1 MLPEQITKWLK
12 QNYPKPQVHPVW
24 LQACYDWIISEQNLN
39 PATDM
44 NLIIQEVETQ
54 LLESDLRDSMAH
66 GTGIPNN
73 LANFNTVHSKLTG
86 APILVQIEAITD
98 VGVSAYSLNKT
109 RLIREERQDAGEEQ
123 EGAVD
128 EVDGEVEGEGPI
140 PNYPRSMLKLEL
152 SDGSTTLRAA
162 EYRPIPQLTLGKTN
176 LGSKLQIH
184 DAEVRRGI
192 VLLEPRNITFKGHMV
207 SDREVSQKA
216 DFARGLR
223 RRLGLP
229 DLEPPS
235 NNPGPASN
243 GRTPLREIS
252 PPPSPTLVGNGQS
265 HSDDEDQPRRRRI
278 PSTSVSTTSTT
289 VVSSSLFN
297 STVSDTTTSSAEAVR
312 QAMPLSPAVREPT
325 IIESDDE
332 DENMTWGTRYKP
344 IKPLPLR
351 ARDVSSSSKSSK
363 KPSTP
368 SNGKGKTPAME
379 SDYEDDMFEEL
390 PSSFYDEI
398 DKVELAVGMK
408 SLFTSTSGPSTSTTR
423 GSSSI
428 SADNQAAA
436 RSSQV
441 ITSQVITSQVITSQV
456 ITIEDEDEDD
466 KENVPV
472 PTRHVRRRGG
482 QPTVISTSD
491 DILELSDS
499 D

>member
-1 MLPEQITKWLK
+1 
-12 QNYPKPQVHPVW
+12 
-24 LQACYDWIISEQNLN
+24 
-39 PATDM
+39 
-44 NLIIQEVETQ
+44 
-54 LLESDLRDSMAH
+54 
-66 GTGIPNN
+66 
-73 LANFNTVHSKLTG
+73 
-86 APILVQIEAITD
+86 
-98 VGVSAYSLNKT
+98 
-109 RLIREERQDAGEEQ
+109 
-123 EGAVD
+123 
-128 EVDGEVEGEGPI
+128 
-140 PNYPRSMLKLEL
+140 
-152 SDGSTTLRAA
+152 
-162 EYRPIPQLTLGKTN
+162 
-176 LGSKLQIH
+176 
-184 DAEVRRGI
+184 
-192 VLLEPRNITFKGHMV
+192 MV

-223 RRLGLP
+223 RRLGCVHRSVLECHSDDVFNGTYRLP

-332 DENMTWGTRYKP
+332 DENMTWETRYKP
-344 IKPLPLR
+344 IKPLPSR

-408 SLFTSTSGPSTSTTR
+408 SLSTSTAGSSTTR
-423 GSSSI
+423 GSSSV
-428 SADNQAAA
+428 SADNGTAA
-436 RSSQV
+436 RS
-441 ITSQVITSQVITSQV
+441 SQVITSQV